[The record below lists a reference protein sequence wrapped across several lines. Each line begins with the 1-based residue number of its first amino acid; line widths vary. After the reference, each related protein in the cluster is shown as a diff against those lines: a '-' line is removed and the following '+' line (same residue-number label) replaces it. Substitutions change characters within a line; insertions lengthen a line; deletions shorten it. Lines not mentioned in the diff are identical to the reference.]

1 MGVSK
6 GVCHYSVNI
15 LSYLLIF
22 SETMEDTLFQLRF
35 TAKQLERLS
44 KKAEKDQA
52 AQQSKVKKALQQGN
66 IEGAKIYAENA
77 IRKKNESLNF
87 LRMASKVDAVRSKV
101 QTAVT
106 MKGVAKNMGQVVKAL
121 DKAVNTMDLQK
132 ISSVMEKFESQF
144 EDMDV
149 RTSVMEDA
157 MGSAT
162 TLSTPKEQVDSL
174 IQQVAE
180 ENGLEITDQLAM
192 AGNVPTSIGSASAVS
207 SKNEDQLSQRLAA
220 LRQ

>member
-1 MGVSK
+1 
-6 GVCHYSVNI
+6 
-15 LSYLLIF
+15 
-22 SETMEDTLFQLRF
+22 MEDTLFQLRF

-87 LRMASKVDAVRSKV
+87 LRMSSKVDAVRNKV

-106 MKGVAKNMGQVVKAL
+106 MKAVAKNMGQVVKAL

-132 ISSVMEKFESQF
+132 ISAVMEKFETQF

-162 TLSTPKEQVDSL
+162 TLTTPREQVDAL
-174 IQQVAE
+174 IQQVAD
-180 ENGLEITDQLAM
+180 ENGLEVSDQLAM
-192 AGNVPTSIGSASAVS
+192 AGTVPTSIGSASSVAA

>member
-1 MGVSK
+1 
-6 GVCHYSVNI
+6 
-15 LSYLLIF
+15 
-22 SETMEDTLFQLRF
+22 MEDTLFQLRF

-106 MKGVAKNMGQVVKAL
+106 MKGVILIYN
-121 DKAVNTMDLQK
+121 
-132 ISSVMEKFESQF
+132 
-144 EDMDV
+144 
-149 RTSVMEDA
+149 
-157 MGSAT
+157 
-162 TLSTPKEQVDSL
+162 STW
-174 IQQVAE
+174 I
-180 ENGLEITDQLAM
+180 
-192 AGNVPTSIGSASAVS
+192 VS
-207 SKNEDQLSQRLAA
+207 YDYLYFHRL
-220 LRQ
+220 LRIWDRLLRHWTKQ

>member
-1 MGVSK
+1 
-6 GVCHYSVNI
+6 
-15 LSYLLIF
+15 LA
-22 SETMEDTLFQLRF
+22 DTLFQLRF

-87 LRMASKVDAVRSKV
+87 LRMSSKVDAVRNKV

-106 MKGVAKNMGQVVKAL
+106 MKAVAKNMGQVVKAL

-132 ISSVMEKFESQF
+132 ISAVMEKFETQF

-162 TLSTPKEQVDSL
+162 TLTTPREQVDAL
-174 IQQVAE
+174 IQQVAD
-180 ENGLEITDQLAM
+180 ENGLEVSDQLAM
-192 AGNVPTSIGSASAVS
+192 AGTVPTSIGSASSVAA